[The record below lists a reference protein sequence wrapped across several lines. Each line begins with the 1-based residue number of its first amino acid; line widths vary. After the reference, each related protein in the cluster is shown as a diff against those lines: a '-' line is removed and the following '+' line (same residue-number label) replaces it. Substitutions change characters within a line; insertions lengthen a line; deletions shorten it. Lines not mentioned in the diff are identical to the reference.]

1 MEAQWT
7 IREIAHIES
16 DFSEKFGIPRQSG
29 LVEELRARIVF
40 APAFRDENAVRGLA
54 EFSHIWLI
62 WGFSANAGR
71 WSATVKPPRLG
82 GNTRIGVFA
91 TRSPF
96 RPNSLGLSCVR
107 LLRVEPQTPQGPVLH
122 VAGADLLDGTPIW
135 DIKPY
140 LPYADCVPDAAAGFA
155 GRSQEEPLAVELPPE
170 LARQLPE
177 EQAAA
182 LRGVLAQDPRP
193 RYQDDPARVYGF
205 GFGGWEVRL
214 RVAGRCLTVVSLEK
228 KT

>member
-1 MEAQWT
+1 MRAQWT
-7 IREIAHIES
+7 IQEIAHIES

-29 LVEELRARIVF
+29 LVEELQARIVF
-40 APAFRDENAVRGLA
+40 DPAFRDENAVRGLA
-54 EFSHIWLI
+54 EFSHIWLV

-155 GRSQEEPLAVELPPE
+155 GRNQEEPLAVELPPA

-177 EQAAA
+177 AQAAA
-182 LRGVLAQDPRP
+182 LRGVLAQDPR
-193 RYQDDPARVYGF
+193 
-205 GFGGWEVRL
+205 
-214 RVAGRCLTVVSLEK
+214 RCLTVVSLEK

>member
-1 MEAQWT
+1 MGAQWT
-7 IREIAHIES
+7 IQEIAHIES

-40 APAFRDENAVRGLA
+40 DPAFRDENAVRGLA

-96 RPNSLGLSCVR
+96 RPKSLGLSCVR
-107 LLRVEPQTPQGPVLH
+107 LLRVEPQTPQGPVTRVFFSPALLPTMAIASNSRTPSLTALNSAVRSAQF
-122 VAGADLLDGTPIW
+122 VA
-135 DIKPY
+135 
-140 LPYADCVPDAAAGFA
+140 V
-155 GRSQEEPLAVELPPE
+155 
-170 LARQLPE
+170 
-177 EQAAA
+177 
-182 LRGVLAQDPRP
+182 
-193 RYQDDPARVYGF
+193 
-205 GFGGWEVRL
+205 
-214 RVAGRCLTVVSLEK
+214 
-228 KT
+228 